1 MDRDMSET
9 TKVGKRYTVVVPKS
23 VREKVRLEE
32 GQRVWIR
39 ASDGQIVIE
48 PLPSNPS
55 EVFSRLIPDR
65 YTEQKYERKTEEFLM
80 KNARARH

>member
-1 MDRDMSET
+1 MNNDVSET

-23 VREKVRLEE
+23 VREKVRLDE

-55 EVFSRLIPDR
+55 EVFSQLIPR
-65 YTEQKYERKTEEFLM
+65 QYSEQKYERKTEEFLM
-80 KNARARH
+80 KNARPRH